1 MQTLERS
8 PAHAHVHHHAT
19 TRAPARSRAGR
30 VARTLAFIA
39 VAIGALVAP
48 TMPAWAQAAA
58 ATPLIYPAKGQSAQQ
73 QDRDKYECHDWAR
86 TQSGFDPT
94 KPVAAPAPVPAAS
107 AANANAN
114 SGKTSSAGTAA
125 GMATGAMGAA
135 AVAQLTHHDPA
146 RAAAA
151 GALGGGVVQRVKQ
164 QQQQAKSQQRSDA
177 EQQQQQ
183 ALAQQAARLQQ
194 QRTTYDR
201 ATAACMEGR
210 GYTVK

>member
-30 VARTLAFIA
+30 VARTPACIA

-94 KPVAAPAPVPAAS
+94 KPVAAPAPMPTAS
-107 AANANAN
+107 ASSANNG
-114 SGKTSSAGTAA
+114 GKTSSAGTAA
-125 GMATGAMGAA
+125 GMATGAMSAA

-183 ALAQQAARLQQ
+183 QALAQQAARLQQ